1 VNKPVESRSATALG
15 QMSGADAAVEML
27 RLHGVEIVFGLCGD
41 TSLPLY
47 DALRASSLRH
57 VLTRDERHAAY
68 MADGY
73 ARVSGRVGVCE
84 GPSGGGAT
92 YILPGLVEANESSI
106 PVLALNTDISVS
118 SRGRFTL
125 TELDQRSLM
134 RPLTKWNGVVDRA
147 ADLPRLFREAFDA
160 MTSGR
165 PGAAHL
171 ALPFDV
177 QKDPLPAADVWA
189 DPSLGMYPSR
199 RTGPDPDLVQ
209 LAAKLLRGAKN
220 PLFICGGGVVISG
233 AEAELLELAQKLGA
247 PVATTISG
255 KGSLDERSPHSVGVV
270 GSNGG
275 TPETRAIV
283 DAADLI
289 VFVGCRAGSV
299 TTERWRHPAPGR
311 ARIIHVDVDP
321 GVPGR
326 NYRVDVPL
334 IGDARLVL
342 AALSESLQSRAGED
356 YLSSVEKAKRA
367 KFAAFEALAGSDDA
381 PIKPERVVF
390 ETSSNLDED
399 AIVVADPGTPCPYFS
414 AYHVVRG
421 TGRRY
426 FSNRA
431 HGALGYSLAAAIG
444 AHFARPSVKTV
455 AVMGDGSFG
464 MCAGELETAARLKLP
479 ITFIVI
485 ANAVYGWIKAG
496 QRSGYQQR
504 YFSVDFGATD
514 HAAVAA
520 AFGLKSWRVTDPREL
535 DKTLKRAFAAAEPT
549 LVDVVCQ
556 PLHEA
561 RAPVSEWV
569 A

>member
-1 VNKPVESRSATALG
+1 MEISTLT
-15 QMSGADAAVEML
+15 GAEAVVEML
-27 RLHGVEIVFGLCGD
+27 KAHGVDIVFGLCGD

-47 DALRASSLRH
+47 DAMARLGSIRH

-73 ARVSGRVGVCE
+73 ARLSGKVGVCE

-106 PVLALNTDISVS
+106 PVLAINTDVSVS
-118 SRGRFTL
+118 SRGKFTL
-125 TELDQRSLM
+125 TELDQRTLM
-134 RPLTKWNGVVDRA
+134 KPLTKWNAVIDRSA
-147 ADLPRLFREAFDA
+147 EIPKVLRKAFEA

-165 PGAAHL
+165 PGTAHV

-177 QKDPLPAADVWA
+177 QNGPVDRNDVWA
-189 DPSLGMYPSR
+189 DPTLGSFPSR
-199 RTGPDPDLVQ
+199 RVAPDPSLIEV
-209 LAAKLLRGAKN
+209 AAKLLRKAKQ
-220 PLFICGGGVVISG
+220 PLFICGGGVVLSG
-233 AEAELLELAQKLGA
+233 AEAELLSLAEKLGA

-255 KGSLDERSPHSVGVV
+255 KGSIDERAAQAVGVV

-275 TPETRAIV
+275 TVETRAIV

-299 TTERWRHPAPGR
+299 TTERWRHPAPGS
-311 ARIIHVDVDP
+311 ARIIHIDVDP
-321 GVPGR
+321 AVPGT
-326 NYRVDVPL
+326 NYKVDVPL
-334 IGDARLVL
+334 VGDARLCL
-342 AALSESLQSRAGED
+342 AALDEALEGP
-356 YLSSVEKAKRA
+356 KRDGD
-367 KFAAFEALAGSDDA
+367 FAAVEARKREKSAKFEALARSDDS
-381 PIKPERVVF
+381 PIKPERVVY
-390 ETSSNLDED
+390 EMQKVLDRD

-414 AYHVVRG
+414 AYYVVGR
-421 TGRRY
+421 TGRRF

-431 HGALGYSLAAAIG
+431 HGALGYSLAASIG
-444 AHFARPSVKTV
+444 AHFAKPKVKTV

-464 MCAGELETAARLKLP
+464 MCVGELETAVRLKLP
-479 ITFIVI
+479 ITFVVI
-485 ANAVYGWIKAG
+485 SNAVYGWIKAG
-496 QRSGYQQR
+496 QKSGYDRR
-504 YFSVDFGATD
+504 YFSVDFGVTD
-514 HAAVAA
+514 HAKVAE
-520 AFGLKSWRVTDPREL
+520 AFGVKSWRVFEPGKLQEA
-535 DKTLKRAFAAAEPT
+535 LKQAAAHAAPT